1 MELEKILKDEGYSDK
16 AIYYYLS
23 RENVGE
29 IKNPTVSA
37 AYTGPCGDTVEYFV
51 KIDNDGIITDVKFN
65 AIGGVGLFA
74 AASAL
79 ADIVTGDSVRNAES
93 IQQFDI
99 VSFLGKVPKEKI
111 HCAKLA
117 VTGFKKALEKAKA
130 QLQGEQEK
138 VEE

>member
-1 MELEKILKDEGYSDK
+1 MELERILKEEGYSDK

-23 RENVGE
+23 REHVGE
-29 IKNPTVSA
+29 IKNPTISH
-37 AYTGPCGDTVEYFV
+37 AYTGHCGDTVEYFIR
-51 KIDNDGIITDVKFN
+51 IDNDGIIKEVKFQ

-79 ADIVTGDSVRNAES
+79 PDIVIGDNIQHAES

-117 VTGFKKALEKAKA
+117 VTGFKQAIEKAKA
-130 QLQGEQEK
+130 QQQAAK
-138 VEE
+138 VKD